1 MWFWGGCLDAM
12 CCFRFEVVDWGS
24 GFLVGCSFAL
34 RLVVGLGRC
43 YTSAVVAYDCWF
55 VLFVIGFGWVGCCG
69 LLLGLLCG
77 CLIFLR
83 VCCGSLGFWLVVLIN
98 CTLMFV
104 DLGWCL

>member
-1 MWFWGGCLDAM
+1 MVCAVLGLKLWI
-12 CCFRFEVVDWGS
+12 GS

-55 VLFVIGFGWVGCCG
+55 VLFVIGLDGLVVVVACWALWLFDFPTG
-69 LLLGLLCG
+69 LL
-77 CLIFLR
+77 R
-83 VCCGSLGFWLVVLIN
+83 KLGFWLVVLIN

>member
-1 MWFWGGCLDAM
+1 MVCAVLGLKLWI
-12 CCFRFEVVDWGS
+12 GS

-55 VLFVIGFGWVGCCG
+55 VLFVIGLDG
-69 LLLGLLCG
+69 LVVVVYCWGLLCG

-83 VCCGSLGFWLVVLIN
+83 VCCGSLGFWLVVIIN